1 MRLAYALWCKRGISG
16 NPLATTNM
24 TSAAALSPRAT
35 KIEVTAPM
43 DKKSPFTPPI
53 APRRPHSFTTHG
65 IAVADDYA
73 WLKDR
78 NWQEVLRDPGLL
90 DADIRKYL
98 EAENAYT
105 ESLLGHTAGLQK
117 KLVAEMRGR
126 IKEDDSSVPAP
137 DGPYAYMRKF
147 REGGQH
153 EMFGR
158 TLRNGGDAEIVLDG
172 DQLAA
177 DHEYFKFGG
186 ARHSPDHRLHAWS
199 ADVKGSEY
207 FSIRVRDW
215 ANKAD
220 REDLVEETDGAVVW
234 GTDCKSFFY
243 VRLDDNH
250 RPMQV
255 WRHRLGTQQA
265 DDVLIYQEQDAGWF
279 THIHES
285 SSGRFCVIAG
295 GDHETSEQRLIDL
308 ANPDAPPRLIA
319 VRETGVQ
326 YSIADRGDELFIL
339 TNADRAIDFKIVTAP
354 LTSPE
359 RVNWRDLIPHR
370 AGVYIIDLELFSGHL
385 VRLERAN
392 ALPAIVI
399 RDLGSGAEHAIAFD
413 EAAYSLDTMGG
424 YEFDTTNLRFSYS
437 SMTTPAEVYDYDM
450 ASRTRTLRKR
460 QEIPSGH
467 NPADYVTTRIM
478 ADSHDGTQVPVSILH
493 RRDLKRDG
501 RAPLLLYGYGSY
513 GMAMPA
519 SFSSN
524 RLSLVDRGFV
534 YAIAHVRG
542 GTDKGWGWYLDG
554 KREKKTNSFDDFA
567 AAARALISAKYTDT
581 KRIVGHGGSAG
592 GMLMGAVAN
601 RAGELFAGIVAEVPF
616 VDVLNTMLDDSLPL
630 TPPEW
635 PEWGNPIES
644 AADFKTILSY
654 SPYDNVA
661 AKHYPAILAMG
672 GLTDPRVTYW
682 EPAKWIARLRAT
694 MSGGGPVLLRTN
706 MGAGHGG
713 ASGRFHRLDE
723 VAIAYAFALWAVGMA
738 EDEVVS

>member
-1 MRLAYALWCKRGISG
+1 
-16 NPLATTNM
+16 M
-24 TSAAALSPRAT
+24 TEPIKT
-35 KIEVTAPM
+35 KNSLPG
-43 DKKSPFTPPI
+43 PI
-53 APRRPHSFTTHG
+53 APRRPHSFTRHG
-65 IAVADDYA
+65 ITVVDDYA
-73 WLKDR
+73 WLKDE
-78 NWQEVLRDPGLL
+78 NWQEVLRDPSVL
-90 DADIRKYL
+90 DGDIRTYL

-105 ESLLGHTAGLQK
+105 ESLLGRTAPLKK
-117 KLVAEMRGR
+117 KLVTEMRGR

-153 EMFGR
+153 ELFGR
-158 TLRNGGDAEIVLDG
+158 MPRHGGDTEIVLDG
-172 DQLAA
+172 DQLAES
-177 DHEYFKFGG
+177 HEYFKFGG
-186 ARHSPDHRLHAWS
+186 ARHSPDHKLQAWS
-199 ADVKGSEY
+199 ADLKGSEY
-207 FSIRVRDW
+207 FAIRVRDW
-215 ANKAD
+215 ATKTD
-220 REDLVEETDGAVVW
+220 LDDLVEETDGGVVW
-234 GTDCKSFFY
+234 SKDANSFFY
-243 VRLDDNH
+243 VKLDDNH

-255 WRHRLGTQQA
+255 WRHRLGTKQA
-265 DDVLIYQEQDAGWF
+265 DDVLVYEEKDPGWF
-279 THIHES
+279 THLHES
-285 SSGRFCVIAG
+285 SSGRFCGIHS

-308 ANPDAPPRLIA
+308 ANPQSPPRLVA
-319 VRETGVQ
+319 AREKGVQ
-326 YSIADRGDELFIL
+326 YSVADRSNELFIL
-339 TNADRAIDFKIVTAP
+339 TNADGAIDFKIVTAP
-354 LTSPE
+354 LDAPE
-359 RVNWRDLIPHR
+359 RANWRDFIPHR
-370 AGVYIIDLELFSGHL
+370 AGVYIMDIELYAGHL

-392 ALPAIVI
+392 ALAAIII
-399 RDLGSGAEHAIAFD
+399 RDLRSSEEHAIAFD

-424 YEFDTTNLRFSYS
+424 YEFETTNLRFSYS
-437 SMTTPAEVYDYDM
+437 SMTTPSEVYDYDM
-450 ASRTRTLRKR
+450 ASRTRILRKR

-478 ADSHDGTQVPVSILH
+478 ATSHDGAEVPVSILH

-501 RAPLLLYGYGSY
+501 NAPLLLYGYGSY

-519 SFSSN
+519 AFSAS

-534 YAIAHVRG
+534 YAIAHIRG

-567 AAARALISAKYTDT
+567 ASARALIEAKYTGAR
-581 KRIVGHGGSAG
+581 RIVGHGGSAG

-616 VDVLNTMLDDSLPL
+616 VDVLNTMLDDTLPL

-644 AADFKTILSY
+644 EADFKTILSY

-661 AKHYPAILAMG
+661 AKDYPAILAMA

-694 MSGGGPVLLRTN
+694 MRGGGPVLLRTN

-713 ASGRFHRLDE
+713 ASGRFDRLDE

-738 EDEVVS
+738 EMGAV

>member
-1 MRLAYALWCKRGISG
+1 MTQALNLKS
-16 NPLATTNM
+16 
-24 TSAAALSPRAT
+24 SP
-35 KIEVTAPM
+35 
-43 DKKSPFTPPI
+43 TPPV
-53 APRRPHSFTTHG
+53 APRRPHSVTAHG
-65 IAVADDYA
+65 ITVVDNYA
-73 WLKDR
+73 WLKDT
-78 NWQEVLRDPGLL
+78 NWQEVLRDPGVLG
-90 DADIRKYL
+90 ADIRNYL
-98 EAENAYT
+98 EAENGYT
-105 ESLLGHTAGLQK
+105 DSLLGHTASLQK
-117 KLVAEMRGR
+117 ALVAEMRGR
-126 IKEDDSSVPAP
+126 IKEDDSSVPSP
-137 DGPYAYMRKF
+137 DGAYAYLRKF

-153 EMFGR
+153 EQFGR
-158 TLRNGGDAEIVLDG
+158 MPRGGGDIQIVLDG

-186 ARHSPDHRLHAWS
+186 ARHSPDHRLEAWS
-199 ADVKGSEY
+199 ADIKGSEY

-215 ANKAD
+215 ADGTD
-220 REDLVEETDGAVVW
+220 RDDVVEETDGAVVW
-234 GTDCKSFFY
+234 SKDAKSFFY
-243 VRLDDNH
+243 VKLDDNH

-255 WRHRLGTQQA
+255 WRHRLGTPQA
-265 DDVLIYQEQDAGWF
+265 DDVLVYEEPDSGWF
-279 THIHES
+279 THLHES
-285 SSGRFCVIAG
+285 ASGRFCVIAG

-308 ANPDAPPRLIA
+308 ADPDAPPRLIA
-319 VRETGVQ
+319 ARETGVQ
-326 YSIADRGDELFIL
+326 YAVADRGSELFIL
-339 TNADRAIDFKIVTAP
+339 TNADAAIDFKVVTAP
-354 LTSPE
+354 LASTG
-359 RVNWRDLIPHR
+359 RADWRELIPHR
-370 AGVYIIDLELFSGHL
+370 AGVYVMDLELFSGHM

-399 RDLGSGAEHAIAFD
+399 RDLKSGEEHAIAFD

-437 SMTTPAEVYDYDM
+437 SMTTPSEVWDYDM

-478 ADSHDGTQVPVSILH
+478 AVSHDGAEVPVSILH
-493 RRDLKRDG
+493 AKDLKRDG

-513 GMAMPA
+513 GIAMPA
-519 SFSSN
+519 SFNAN

-534 YAIAHVRG
+534 YAIAHIRG
-542 GTDKGWGWYLDG
+542 GSDKGWGWYLDG
-554 KREKKTNSFDDFA
+554 KRDKKTNSFDDFA
-567 AAARALISAKYTDT
+567 ASARALIEAGYTGT

-616 VDVLNTMLDDSLPL
+616 VDVLNTMLDDTLPL

-644 AADFKTILSY
+644 EKDFRTILSY

-661 AKHYPAILAMG
+661 AKPYPAVLAMG

-694 MSGGGPVLLRTN
+694 MTSGGPVLLRTN

-723 VAIAYAFALWAVGMA
+723 VAIAFAFALWAVGLA
-738 EDEVVS
+738 EKDGV

>member
-1 MRLAYALWCKRGISG
+1 MR
-16 NPLATTNM
+16 
-24 TSAAALSPRAT
+24 T
-35 KIEVTAPM
+35 KVTAQR
-43 DKKSPFTPPI
+43 KSSDWPPPV
-53 APRRPHSFTTHG
+53 APRRPHSFPRHG
-65 IAVADDYA
+65 LTIVDDYA
-73 WLKDR
+73 WLKDT
-78 NWQEVLRDPGLL
+78 NWQEVLRDPGVL
-90 DADIRKYL
+90 DPDIRKYL
-98 EAENAYT
+98 EAENDYT
-105 ESLLGHTAGLQK
+105 ESLLGHTSVLQK
-117 KLVAEMRGR
+117 TLVQEMRGR

-137 DGPYAYMRKF
+137 DGAYAYLRKF
-147 REGGQH
+147 RQGGQH

-158 TLRNGGDAEIVLDG
+158 MPRNGGDIQIVLDG
-172 DQLAA
+172 DELAA
-177 DHEYFKFGG
+177 SQQYFKFGG
-186 ARHSPDHRLHAWS
+186 ARHSPDHRLEAWS
-199 ADVKGSEY
+199 ADIKGSEY

-215 ANKAD
+215 ANGAD
-220 REDLVEETDGAVVW
+220 LDDLVEETDGAVVW
-234 GTDCKSFFY
+234 STDCKSFFY
-243 VRLDDNH
+243 VKLDDNH

-255 WRHRLGTQQA
+255 WRHRLGMPQA
-265 DDVLIYQEQDAGWF
+265 DDILVYEEHDSGWF

-308 ANPDAPPRLIA
+308 AEPDAPPRLVA
-319 VRETGVQ
+319 TRETGVQ
-326 YSIADRGDELFIL
+326 YSVADRGDKLFIL
-339 TNADRAIDFKIVTAP
+339 TNANDAIDFKIVTAP
-354 LTSPE
+354 LQSPE
-359 RVNWRDLIPHR
+359 RATWRDLIAHR
-370 AGVYIIDLELFSGHL
+370 AGVYIIDIELYAGHL
-385 VRLERAN
+385 VWLERAN

-399 RDLGSGAEHAIAFD
+399 RDLGSGEEHAIAFD
-413 EAAYSLDTMGG
+413 ETAYSLDTMGG
-424 YEFDTTNLRFSYS
+424 YEFETTNLRFSYS
-437 SMTTPAEVYDYDM
+437 SMTTPSEVYDYDM

-478 ADSHDGTQVPVSILH
+478 ATSRDGAQVPVSILH
-493 RRDLKRDG
+493 RKDFARDG

-519 SFSSN
+519 PFSAN

-534 YAIAHVRG
+534 YAIAHIRG

-554 KREKKTNSFDDFA
+554 KREKKTNSFDDFPA
-567 AAARALISAKYTDT
+567 AGDAVIDAKYTSA

-601 RAGELFAGIVAEVPF
+601 RSGELFAGIVGEVPF
-616 VDVLNTMLDDSLPL
+616 VDVLNTMLDDTLPL

-644 AADFKTILSY
+644 ETDFKTILSY

-661 AKHYPAILAMG
+661 AREYPAILAMG

-682 EPAKWIARLRAT
+682 EPAKWIARLRAAMT
-694 MSGGGPVLLRTN
+694 GGGPALLRTN

-723 VAIAYAFALWAVGMA
+723 VAITYAFALWAVGLA
-738 EDEVVS
+738 EKSGV

>member
-1 MRLAYALWCKRGISG
+1 VTQAI
-16 NPLATTNM
+16 NP
-24 TSAAALSPRAT
+24 
-35 KIEVTAPM
+35 
-43 DKKSPFTPPI
+43 KSSLTPPA
-53 APRRPHSFTTHG
+53 APRQPHSFTTHG
-65 IAVADDYA
+65 ITVVDDYA
-73 WLKDR
+73 WLKDE
-78 NWQEVLRDPGLL
+78 NWQEVLRDPAVL
-90 DADIRKYL
+90 DPDIRSYL

-105 ESLLGHTAGLQK
+105 ESLLGHTGALQK
-117 KLVAEMRGR
+117 TLVKEMRGR

-137 DGPYAYMRKF
+137 DGAYAYMRKF

-158 TLRNGGDAEIVLDG
+158 MPRDGGDVQVVLDG

-177 DHEYFKFGG
+177 KEEYFKFGG
-186 ARHSPDHRLHAWS
+186 ARHSWDHRLEAWS

-207 FSIRVRDW
+207 FTIRVRDW
-215 ANKAD
+215 ATGAD
-220 REDLVEETDGAVVW
+220 RDDLVEETDGAVVW
-234 GTDCKSFFY
+234 STDCASFFY
-243 VRLDDNH
+243 VKLDDNH

-255 WRHRLGTQQA
+255 WNHRLGTAQA
-265 DDVLIYQEQDAGWF
+265 DDRLVYEEPDSGWF
-279 THIHES
+279 THLHES

-308 ANPDAPPRLIA
+308 AKPDAPPLLVA
-319 VRETGVQ
+319 GREQGVQ
-326 YSIADRGDELFIL
+326 YSVNDRGDELFIL
-339 TNADRAIDFKIVTAP
+339 TNADGAIDFKVVTAP
-354 LTSPE
+354 LTSPG
-359 RVNWRDLIPHR
+359 RAQWRDLIPHR
-370 AGVYIIDLELFSGHL
+370 AGVYVMDVELYSRHM

-392 ALPAIVI
+392 ALPAIII
-399 RDLGSGAEHAIAFD
+399 RDLASGEEHAIAFD

-437 SMTTPAEVYDYDM
+437 SMTTPSEVYDYDM
-450 ASRTRTLRKR
+450 ADRTRMLRKR

-478 ADSHDGTQVPVSILH
+478 ATSHDGAEVPVSILH
-493 RRDLKRDG
+493 RKDLARDG

-519 SFSSN
+519 SFSAN

-534 YAIAHVRG
+534 YAIAHIRG

-554 KREKKTNSFDDFA
+554 KREKKTNSFDDFSA
-567 AAARALISAKYTDT
+567 SARALIAENYTGT
-581 KRIVGHGGSAG
+581 KRIVAHGGSAG

-616 VDVLNTMLDDSLPL
+616 VDVLNTMLDDTLPL

-644 AADFKTILSY
+644 EADFKTILSY

-661 AKHYPAILAMG
+661 AEPYPAVLAMG

-682 EPAKWIARLRAT
+682 EPAKWVARLRAT
-694 MSGGGPVLLRTN
+694 MTGGGPVLLRIN

-713 ASGRFHRLDE
+713 ASGRFNRLDE
-723 VAIAYAFALWAVGMA
+723 VAIAYAFALWAVGMVEETSA
-738 EDEVVS
+738 S

>member
-1 MRLAYALWCKRGISG
+1 VTQAIK
-16 NPLATTNM
+16 
-24 TSAAALSPRAT
+24 T
-35 KIEVTAPM
+35 KQPADAGGSVPVPT
-43 DKKSPFTPPI
+43 
-53 APRRPHSFTTHG
+53 APRRPHSFTRHG
-65 IAVADDYA
+65 ITIVDDYA
-73 WLKDR
+73 WLKDA
-78 NWQEVLRDPGLL
+78 NWQEVLRDPSVL
-90 DADIRKYL
+90 DADIRQYL

-105 ESLLGHTAGLQK
+105 ESLLGHTGTLQK
-117 KLVAEMRGR
+117 TLVAEMRGR

-137 DGPYAYMRKF
+137 DGPYAYLRKF

-158 TLRNGGDAEIVLDG
+158 SPRNGGEIQIVLDG
-172 DQLAA
+172 DALAA
-177 DHEYFKFGG
+177 DHEYFRFGG
-186 ARHSPDHRLHAWS
+186 ARHSPDHRLEAWS
-199 ADVKGSEY
+199 ADIKGSEY
-207 FSIRVRDW
+207 FTIRVRDW
-215 ANKAD
+215 TTRAD
-220 REDLVEETDGAVVW
+220 LDDLIEETDGSVVW
-234 GTDCKSFFY
+234 NADSTAFY
-243 VRLDDNH
+243 YVKLDDNH

-255 WRHRLGTQQA
+255 WRHRLGTSQQ
-265 DDVLIYQEQDAGWF
+265 DDVLIHQEKNTGWF

-285 SSGRFCVIAG
+285 ASGRFCVIAG
-295 GDHETSEQRLIDL
+295 GDHETSEHWLVDL
-308 ANPDAPPRLIA
+308 ANEEAKPRLVA
-319 VRETGVQ
+319 ARENGVQ
-326 YSIADRGDELFIL
+326 YSVADRGDELFIL
-339 TNADRAIDFKIVTAP
+339 TNADGAIDFKIVTAP
-354 LTSPE
+354 LASPE
-359 RVNWRDLIPHR
+359 RVHWRDFIGHR
-370 AGVYIIDLELFSGHL
+370 EGVYIIDLELYANHL

-392 ALPAIVI
+392 ALPSIVI
-399 RDLGSGAEHAIAFD
+399 RDLRTGEEHAIAFD

-437 SMTTPAEVYDYDM
+437 SMTTPSEVYDYDM
-450 ASRTRTLRKR
+450 ANRTRTLRKR

-478 ADSHDGTQVPVSILH
+478 ATSHDGAEVPVSILH
-493 RRDLKRDG
+493 RRDLKRDST
-501 RAPLLLYGYGSY
+501 APLLLYGYGSY

-519 SFSSN
+519 SFSAN
-524 RLSLVDRGFV
+524 RLSLADRGFV
-534 YAIAHVRG
+534 YAIAHIRG

-554 KREKKTNSFDDFA
+554 KRENKTNSFDDFA
-567 AAARALISAKYTDT
+567 ASARALISARYTSA

-616 VDVLNTMLDDSLPL
+616 VDVLNTMLDDTLPL

-661 AKHYPAILAMG
+661 AKDYPAILAMG

-694 MSGGGPVLLRTN
+694 MTGGGPVLLRTN

-713 ASGRFHRLDE
+713 ASGRFNRLDE
-723 VAIAYAFALWAVGMA
+723 VAIAYAFALWAVGLA
-738 EDEVVS
+738 DKGEPIS

>member
-1 MRLAYALWCKRGISG
+1 MHRGDG
-16 NPLATTNM
+16 LPATNED
-24 TSAAALSPRAT
+24 R
-35 KIEVTAPM
+35 VTRIKEIKPAPV
-43 DKKSPFTPPI
+43 

-65 IAVADDYA
+65 ITVVDDYA
-73 WLKDR
+73 WLKDAD
-78 NWQEVLRDPGLL
+78 WQEVLRDPGLL

-98 EAENAYT
+98 EAENGYT
-105 ESLLGHTAGLQK
+105 ESLLGHTSDLQK
-117 KLVAEMRGR
+117 TLVAEMRGR

-137 DGPYAYMRKF
+137 DGPFAYLRKF

-153 EMFGR
+153 ELFGR
-158 TLRNGGDAEIVLDG
+158 MPRDGGETEIVLDG
-172 DQLAA
+172 DQLAT
-177 DHEYFKFGG
+177 DHDYFKFGG
-186 ARHSPDHRLHAWS
+186 SRHSPDHKLVAWS
-199 ADVKGSEY
+199 ADIKGSEY
-207 FSIRVRDW
+207 FSVQVRGW
-215 ANKAD
+215 VD
-220 REDLVEETDGAVVW
+220 RKDHSDLVEETDGAVVW
-234 GTDCKSFFY
+234 SADSKAFFY
-243 VRLDDNH
+243 VKLDDNH

-255 WRHRLGTQQA
+255 WRHRLGTSQA
-265 DDVLIYQEQDAGWF
+265 DDALVYEEQDSGWF

-285 SSGRFCVIAG
+285 TSGRYCVIAG

-308 ANPDAPPRLIA
+308 DDPTAQPRLVA
-319 VRETGVQ
+319 AREEGVQ
-326 YSIADRGDELFIL
+326 YSIADRGNELFIL
-339 TNADRAIDFKIVTAP
+339 TNADGAIDFKIVTAP

-359 RVNWRDLIPHR
+359 RANWRDLIPYR
-370 AGVYIIDLELFSGHL
+370 AGVYIMDIELYTGHL

-392 ALPAIVI
+392 ALPAIII
-399 RDLGSGAEHAIAFD
+399 RDLATGEEHAIAFD
-413 EAAYSLDTMGG
+413 EAAYSLDAMGG

-437 SMTTPAEVYDYDM
+437 SMTTPSEVYDYDM
-450 ASRTRTLRKR
+450 ASRTRLLRKR

-478 ADSHDGTQVPVSILH
+478 AVSHDGAEVPVSILH
-493 RRDLKRDG
+493 RRDLQRDG
-501 RAPLLLYGYGSY
+501 TAPLLLYGYGSY
-513 GMAMPA
+513 GLAMPA
-519 SFSSN
+519 SFSAN

-534 YAIAHVRG
+534 YAIAHIRG
-542 GTDKGWGWYLDG
+542 GSDKGWGWYLDG
-554 KREKKTNSFDDFA
+554 KRDKKTNSFDDFA
-567 AAARALISAKYTDT
+567 ASGRALIEAKYTRA

-616 VDVLNTMLDDSLPL
+616 VDVLNTMLDDTLPL

-635 PEWGNPIES
+635 PEWGNPIDS

-661 AKHYPAILAMG
+661 GRDYPAILAMA

-694 MSGGGPVLLRTN
+694 MTGGGPVLLRTN

-713 ASGRFHRLDE
+713 ASGRFNRLDE

-738 EDEVVS
+738 ES

>member
-1 MRLAYALWCKRGISG
+1 MPAHACETAS
-16 NPLATTNM
+16 
-24 TSAAALSPRAT
+24 SAAISTYIVETGGRHPNEDRVTQPMKT
-35 KIEVTAPM
+35 KTSQPAPV
-43 DKKSPFTPPI
+43 

-65 IAVADDYA
+65 ITVVDDYA
-73 WLKDR
+73 WLKDE
-78 NWQEVLRDPGLL
+78 NWQEVLRDPSVLN
-90 DADIRKYL
+90 ADIRGYL

-117 KLVAEMRGR
+117 TLVAEMRGR

-158 TLRNGGDAEIVLDG
+158 SPRDGGKAEIILDG

-177 DHEYFKFGG
+177 THEYFKFGG
-186 ARHSPDHRLHAWS
+186 ARHSPDHRLEAWS
-199 ADVKGSEY
+199 ADIKGSEY

-215 ANKAD
+215 ADGAD
-220 REDLVEETDGAVVW
+220 RDDLVEETDGAVVW
-234 GTDCKSFFY
+234 SADSSAFFY
-243 VRLDDNH
+243 VKLDDNH

-255 WRHRLGTQQA
+255 WRHLLGTPQA
-265 DDVLIYQEQDAGWF
+265 DDVLVYEEQDPGWF

-285 SSGRFCVIAG
+285 ASGRFGVIAG

-308 ANPDAPPRLIA
+308 ADIDAPPRLVA
-319 VRETGVQ
+319 ARETGVQ

-339 TNADRAIDFKIVTAP
+339 TNADGAIDFKIVTAP
-354 LTSPE
+354 LQSPE
-359 RVNWRDLIPHR
+359 RANWRDLIPYR
-370 AGVYIIDLELFSGHL
+370 EGVYIIDIELYAGHL

-392 ALPAIVI
+392 ALPAIII
-399 RDLGSGAEHAIAFD
+399 RDLETADEHAIAFD

-437 SMTTPAEVYDYDM
+437 SMTTPSEVYDYDM

-478 ADSHDGTQVPVSILH
+478 AKSHDGAEVPVSILH

-519 SFSSN
+519 SFSAN

-534 YAIAHVRG
+534 YAIAHIRG
-542 GTDKGWGWYLDG
+542 GSDKGWGWYLDG

-567 AAARALISAKYTDT
+567 ASARALIDAKYTSAR
-581 KRIVGHGGSAG
+581 RIVGHGGSAG

-616 VDVLNTMLDDSLPL
+616 VDVLNTMLDDTLPL

-644 AADFKTILSY
+644 EADFKTILSY

-661 AKHYPAILAMG
+661 ARAYPAILAMG

-694 MSGGGPVLLRTN
+694 MTGGGPVLSRTN

-713 ASGRFHRLDE
+713 ASGRFNRLDE
-723 VAIAYAFALWAVGMA
+723 VAIAYAFALWAVGLA
-738 EDEVVS
+738 DKSEA